1 MAAAETTVMV
11 AHADQIV
18 DGFRMILIDE
28 VRSHIQPACR
38 EFDERI

>member
-1 MAAAETTVMV
+1 MAIDNTIVMV

-18 DGFRMILIDE
+18 DGFLILLIDE
-28 VRSHIQPACR
+28 VRSHIQPACW